1 MESHSLTSQRSS
13 ILQLPEAILIQMA
26 CRIHMTRS
34 RLSNWVKKSTEVKK
48 YCVIEKRY
56 WFYITECTMST
67 LYFSPSLLYSMSVDS
82 YLKLCMCLLFNC
94 RSCHV
99 LILWDLGWRLL
110 KLLLLPICSSL
121 YHRTP
126 HVYSLIIWLCYL
138 TEMKWNDQVT
148 QIHTSQQS
156 IACMVCLWRFWQ
168 EFVFLWDEGWIGGL
182 MQRLFVHFKIIF
194 M

>member
-1 MESHSLTSQRSS
+1 MF
-13 ILQLPEAILIQMA
+13 
-26 CRIHMTRS
+26 
-34 RLSNWVKKSTEVKK
+34 TEQ
-48 YCVIEKRY
+48 CY
-56 WFYITECTMST
+56 WFYILCIIST
-67 LYFSPSLLYSMSVDS
+67 LSFSPSLLYIQCLLISIWSCV
-82 YLKLCMCLLFNC
+82 CMCLLCNG